1 LKKPEHVE
9 EVIEMAIG
17 TASIKKRLE
26 ALENALNEN
35 DALKIFMYN
44 SEAEVPFWEPEDP
57 AKWQKLHPKGK
68 AVRLVMTDC
77 GIDDRE
83 N

>member
-1 LKKPEHVE
+1 MTISP
-9 EVIEMAIG
+9 
-17 TASIKKRLE
+17 ASIKRKVE
-26 ALENALNEN
+26 ALEAISNCSN
-35 DALKIFMYN
+35 DLKIFIYHP
-44 SEAEVPFWEPEDP
+44 EEDVPFWEPEDP